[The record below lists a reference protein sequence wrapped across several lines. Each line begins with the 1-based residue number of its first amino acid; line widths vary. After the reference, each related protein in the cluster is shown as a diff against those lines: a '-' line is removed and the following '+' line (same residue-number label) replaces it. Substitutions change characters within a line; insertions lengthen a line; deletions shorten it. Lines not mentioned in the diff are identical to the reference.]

1 MGRRWHADVA
11 RRADLEIQLVVGPN
25 GQELPAMGLVLRQIV
40 VDEDRLR
47 RVVEII
53 LDLLDLGDFR
63 QLRDVQRA
71 ALEGEAV
78 RPIESR
84 LWSVDLRV

>member
-1 MGRRWHADVA
+1 
-11 RRADLEIQLVVGPN
+11 
-25 GQELPAMGLVLRQIV
+25 MGLVLRQIV

-47 RVVEII
+47 RVVEIV